1 MAEDAYLALPIF
13 DPTAEAALSPDP
25 ETCPTDLTDSIARLV
40 ERRAGAGQS
49 IGQLVTFAYRLPRP
63 RGQAA
68 IRRAREVANHILA
81 SYADHLDAHAAAAL
95 WRTRGASPLEAV
107 FGATEPED
115 RDLVI
120 SLIEALENER
130 GDAGLGWGLTGPVR

>member
-1 MAEDAYLALPIF
+1 RSRTI
-13 DPTAEAALSPDP
+13 
-25 ETCPTDLTDSIARLV
+25 
-40 ERRAGAGQS
+40 
-49 IGQLVTFAYRLPRP
+49 PRSLHD
-63 RGQAA
+63 A

-120 SLIEALENER
+120 SVIERLENDQA
-130 GDAGLGWGLTGPVR
+130 DAFLGSVLTDLVAGVSYRSRRVA